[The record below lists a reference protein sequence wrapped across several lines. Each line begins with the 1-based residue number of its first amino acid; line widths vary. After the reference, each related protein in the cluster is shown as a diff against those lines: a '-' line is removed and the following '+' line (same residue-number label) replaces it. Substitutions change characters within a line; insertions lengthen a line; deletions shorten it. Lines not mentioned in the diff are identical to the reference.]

1 MLAWHCNKNVMLYSH
16 DNPDVFYDYLY
27 TFLNFNP
34 LGTKKGVKMTSVD
47 FSFIDILKLVSSNHI

>member
-16 DNPDVFYDYLY
+16 HNPDVFFDYLY

-34 LGTKKGVKMTSVD
+34 LETKKGVIMTSVD